1 MVGKL
6 SPGDSNLVRPMA
18 MNEGNDEIAQ
28 SRHDL
33 WSVARAKLG
42 VVFARSVTSRTY
54 GNEFSM
60 RKYTS
65 TTCSSVV
72 GW

>member
-1 MVGKL
+1 VEKELESLAWMVGKL
-6 SPGDSNLVRPMA
+6 SPGDSNLVRPMV

-42 VVFARSVTSRTY
+42 AV
-54 GNEFSM
+54 
-60 RKYTS
+60 
-65 TTCSSVV
+65 
-72 GW
+72 

>member
-1 MVGKL
+1 MEFPRASLVEKELESLAWMVGKL

-18 MNEGNDEIAQ
+18 MNKGNNEIAQ

-42 VVFARSVTSRTY
+42 AV
-54 GNEFSM
+54 
-60 RKYTS
+60 
-65 TTCSSVV
+65 
-72 GW
+72 